1 LFGLTPELSS
11 KGART
16 ASRTQ
21 PFYLVFCLSVFS
33 RADFP
38 LPERGEEDDK
48 RKINEIKTALILLIH
63 MISVFLQ
70 KNIAKKKKM
79 KRKILCGIFASWV
92 CMGAMGQVHFSNQ
105 RNPMADEDLRKNFS
119 KLMNASAMIY
129 QFYVDSVDSKK
140 LAEDA
145 INGILSKLDPHS
157 AYTNAVETKRFT
169 EPLEG
174 SFEGIGVQF
183 NILED
188 TLIVIQPV
196 PKGPS
201 ERVGILAG
209 DRIISVAD
217 TAIAGVK
224 MSREEIMRRLRG
236 PKGSIAHLGVLRSGI
251 KDTLKFDVERDKIPV
266 NSVDAAY
273 MLTPSIGLIRFNN
286 FAQTTHDEVVQAIAK
301 LKEKGM
307 KDLILDLQQNG
318 GGYLQAA
325 ADIASEFL
333 QKGDMIVYTKGR
345 SVPDQEFRS
354 TGGGAFTEGRVV
366 VLVDDYSAS
375 AAEILSGAIQDQ
387 DRGIVVGRRTFGKGL
402 VQRPLEMPDG
412 SMIRL
417 TVARYYTPSGRC
429 IQKPYVKGKQKEYAR
444 DIINRYNKGE
454 LTNEDSIHFPD
465 SLRYQT
471 LRKKRTVYG
480 GGGIMPDY
488 FVPLDSTRFSKTY
501 RQLSAK
507 NLIVNNSLKYMDKH
521 RKKLTKNYPDF
532 EKFKAEFQVPE
543 DLIENILK
551 EGEKQEIK
559 PADEAEKT
567 RTIENIRLIMKGLIA
582 RDLWDMSEYFNLIY
596 EEDEVVK
603 KALELLQSE

>member
-1 LFGLTPELSS
+1 MVKKMNFGRKIACGVLL
-11 KGART
+11 
-16 ASRTQ
+16 
-21 PFYLVFCLSVFS
+21 LCLS
-33 RADFP
+33 A
-38 LPERGEEDDK
+38 
-48 RKINEIKTALILLIH
+48 
-63 MISVFLQ
+63 SV
-70 KNIAKKKKM
+70 A
-79 KRKILCGIFASWV
+79 A
-92 CMGAMGQVHFSNQ
+92 QVRFSNQ
-105 RNPMADEDLRKNFS
+105 KLNNGGESALRENVG
-119 KLMNASAMIY
+119 KLINASAMIY
-129 QFYVDSVDSKK
+129 QLYVDSVDSKK
-140 LAEDA
+140 MVEDA

-183 NILED
+183 NMLED

-201 ERVGILAG
+201 EKVGILAG

-236 PKGSIAHLGVLRSGI
+236 PKGSVAHLGVLRSGI
-251 KDTLKFDVERDKIPV
+251 KDTLKFDVVRDKIPV

-273 MLTPSIGLIRFNN
+273 MVTPTIGLIRFNN
-286 FAQTTHDEVVQAIAK
+286 FAQTTHDEVVMAIDR

-333 QKGDMIVYTKGR
+333 QKGDLIVYTRGR

-354 TGGGAFTEGRVV
+354 TGGGAFTEGKII

-375 AAEILSGAIQDQ
+375 ASEILAGAIQDQ

-429 IQKPYVKGKQKEYAR
+429 IQKPYEKGKQREYAL

-454 LTNEDSIHFPD
+454 LTNADSIHFPD

-471 LRKKRTVYG
+471 LRKQRTVYG

-488 FVPLDSTRFSKTY
+488 FVALDSTRFSKQY

-507 NLIVNNSLKYMDKH
+507 NLIVNTSLKYMDKH
-521 RKKLTKNYPDF
+521 RKKLTKSYPTF
-532 EKFKAEFQVPE
+532 EKFQKSFQVPQ
-543 DLIENILK
+543 DVIDGILA

-559 PADEAEKT
+559 PKDEAEKSK
-567 RTIENIRLIMKGLIA
+567 TIENIQLIMKGLIA
-582 RDLWDMSEYFNLIY
+582 RDLWDMSEYYAVIY
-596 EEDEVVK
+596 ADDEVVH
-603 KALELLQSE
+603 KAVELMESNNEQ